1 MTSRSLSMLVS
12 GRIAATPGQGGA
24 AWAVLQYVVG
34 LDHLGHRVDLVELV
48 RPDEIVP
55 AGATLAAS
63 TNMAYL
69 ASAMESVG
77 MGKRWAIGL
86 AEGRCV
92 GGEPAVGEPCGG
104 ALDGPAADRVSR
116 GRWDLLVNLS
126 GCLDAPD
133 LMERCEVRCFVD
145 LDPGFTQAWEAQGV
159 GGLGLDG
166 HTHHATLGTSIG
178 DPGCPVPTGGRSWIP
193 LVPPV
198 VLDCWPTGAPVHL
211 PAFTT
216 VANWRSYGSVE
227 WDGVRYGQRAHSFR
241 GLVGLAS
248 ASPVALCPAL
258 AIDRAE
264 TADLRL
270 LHDAGWHLLDPAHLA
285 ETPDAYRDFVA
296 GSMGELS
303 VAKSGYVA
311 GRSGWFSDRSAC
323 YLASGRP
330 VVAQDT
336 GFSDHLPVGGG
347 LLAYDD
353 VDGAVDALTSVT
365 ADYARH
371 AEAARDLAEEHFDSG
386 RVLGGL
392 LEAVGC
398 LAG

>member
-1 MTSRSLSMLVS
+1 MTSRSLNPLVS

-34 LDHLGHRVDLVELV
+34 LHRLGHRVDLVELV
-48 RPDEIVP
+48 RPDELLP
-55 AGATLAAS
+55 SGATLVGS

-69 ASAMESVG
+69 VSAMESVG
-77 MGKRWAIGL
+77 MGDRWAIGL
-86 AEGRCV
+86 A
-92 GGEPAVGEPCGG
+92 GGDLAGG
-104 ALDGPAADRVSR
+104 DLAGPAADRVSC

-133 LMERCEVRCFVD
+133 LMEHCEIRCFVD

-166 HTHHATLGTSIG
+166 HTHHATLGISIG
-178 DPGCPVPTGGRSWIP
+178 EPGCPVPTGDRSWIP
-193 LVPPV
+193 LLPPV
-198 VLDCWPTGAPVHL
+198 VLESWPAGAPVHL

-216 VANWRSYGSVE
+216 VANWRSYGSAE
-227 WDGVRYGQRAHSFR
+227 WDGVCYGQRAHSFR
-241 GLVGLAS
+241 GLVELAS
-248 ASPVALCPAL
+248 ASPVALWPAL
-258 AIDRAE
+258 AIDPAE

-270 LHDAGWHLLDPAHLA
+270 LHDKGWHLLDPAHLA
-285 ETPDAYRDFVA
+285 ATPDTYRDFVA

-336 GFSDHLPVGGG
+336 GFSDHLPVGSG
-347 LLAYDD
+347 LLAYHD
-353 VDGAVDALTSVT
+353 VDGAVEALTSVT
-365 ADYARH
+365 SDYARH
-371 AEAARDLAEEHFDSG
+371 SEAARGLAEEHFDSG

-392 LEAVGC
+392 LDAVGC
-398 LAG
+398 GAG

>member
-1 MTSRSLSMLVS
+1 MTSRPLDVLVS

-34 LDHLGHRVDLVELV
+34 LHRLGHRVDLVELV

-55 AGATLAAS
+55 SGATLVGS
-63 TNMAYL
+63 INMTYL

-77 MGKRWAIGL
+77 LGDRWAIGL
-86 AEGRCV
+86 A
-92 GGEPAVGEPCGG
+92 GGDLAGG
-104 ALDGPAADRVSR
+104 DLAGGDLAGPAADHMSS

-126 GCLDAPD
+126 GCLDAPE
-133 LMERCEVRCFVD
+133 LMERCEIRCFVD

-178 DPGCPVPTGGRSWIP
+178 DPGCPVPTGDRSWIP
-193 LVPPV
+193 FVPPV
-198 VLDCWPTGAPVHL
+198 VLESWPAGAPVQL

-216 VANWRSYGSVE
+216 VANWRSYGSAE
-227 WDGVRYGQRAHSFR
+227 WDGVSYGQRAHSFR

-248 ASPVALCPAL
+248 VSPVALWPAL
-258 AIDRAE
+258 AIDPAE
-264 TADLRL
+264 TEDLRL
-270 LHDAGWHLLDPAHLA
+270 LHDRGWHVLNPALLAA
-285 ETPDAYRDFVA
+285 TPDAYRKFVA

-336 GFSDHLPVGGG
+336 GFSDRLPVGAG

-353 VDGAVDALTSVT
+353 VDSAVEALTSVT
-365 ADYARH
+365 SDYAGH
-371 AEAARDLAEEHFDSG
+371 AAAARRLAEEHFDSG

-398 LAG
+398 DAG

>member
-1 MTSRSLSMLVS
+1 MTSRSLSTLVS

-34 LDHLGHRVDLVELV
+34 LDRFGHWVDLVELV

-55 AGATLAAS
+55 VGATLAAS

-77 MGKRWAIGL
+77 MGERWAIGL
-86 AEGRCV
+86 AWGESA
-92 GGEPAVGEPCGG
+92 GGEPAVGEPSGG
-104 ALDGPAADRVSR
+104 ALVGPAADRVSR

-178 DPGCPVPTGGRSWIP
+178 EPGCPVPTGGRSWIP

-198 VLDCWPTGAPVHL
+198 VLDSWPTGAPVHL

-216 VANWRSYGSVE
+216 VANWRSYGSAE
-227 WDGVRYGQRAHSFR
+227 WDGVSYGQRAHSFR
-241 GLVGLAS
+241 GLVGLAA

-258 AIDRAE
+258 AIDPAE
-264 TADLRL
+264 TASIRRRR
-270 LHDAGWHLLDPAHLA
+270 
-285 ETPDAYRDFVA
+285 E
-296 GSMGELS
+296 
-303 VAKSGYVA
+303 
-311 GRSGWFSDRSAC
+311 
-323 YLASGRP
+323 
-330 VVAQDT
+330 
-336 GFSDHLPVGGG
+336 
-347 LLAYDD
+347 
-353 VDGAVDALTSVT
+353 
-365 ADYARH
+365 
-371 AEAARDLAEEHFDSG
+371 
-386 RVLGGL
+386 
-392 LEAVGC
+392 
-398 LAG
+398 